1 MRRYV
6 LRRVLQMIPLLAGV
20 SLLVF
25 VLLASAPGD
34 PVDMLI
40 RSNPSVTMNDIARLK
55 HLYGLD
61 QPIIVRYAKWLG
73 RTLQGDLGWSLAHQ
87 VPVARLVGE
96 RLPNSLMLV
105 GTGIVIA
112 ILVAIP
118 AGIYSALRQYSV
130 ADYLASLGT
139 FVGFSIPV
147 FWFGLIMIYIFAVKL
162 RVLPPGGMR
171 EAGAVPGWP
180 ATLDYLRHLILP
192 SLVIALYSTAALA
205 RYTRSS
211 MLEVIRQDYIRTAR
225 AKGLPELR
233 IAGHHALRNA
243 MIPIVTVLALT
254 MPSLFGGAP
263 VTESVFAWPGIGQLL
278 VQSVLVGDYVVAMA
292 VLMMIAAL
300 VLAFNLAADIVYGLL
315 DPRIR
320 YA

>member
-130 ADYLASLGT
+130 GDYLASLGT

-225 AKGLPELR
+225 AKGLSELR

-254 MPSLFGGAP
+254 MPALFGGAP

-278 VQSVLVGDYVVAMA
+278 VQSVLFGDYVVAMA
-292 VLMMIAAL
+292 VLMMIAVL

>member
-61 QPIIVRYAKWLG
+61 QPIIVRYAKWIG

-130 ADYLASLGT
+130 GDYLASLGT

-225 AKGLPELR
+225 AKGLSEIR

-254 MPSLFGGAP
+254 MPALFGGAP

-278 VQSVLVGDYVVAMA
+278 VQSVLFGDYVVAMA
-292 VLMMIAAL
+292 VLMMIAVL

>member
-1 MRRYV
+1 VRRYV

-34 PVDMLI
+34 PIDMLI

-130 ADYLASLGT
+130 GDYLASLGT

-225 AKGLPELR
+225 AKGLSEIR

-254 MPSLFGGAP
+254 MPALFGGAP

-278 VQSVLVGDYVVAMA
+278 VQSVLFGDYVVAMA
-292 VLMMIAAL
+292 VLMMIAVL

>member
-1 MRRYV
+1 VRRYV

-40 RSNPSVTMNDIARLK
+40 RSNPSVTVNDIARLK

-61 QPIIVRYAKWLG
+61 QPIIVRYAKWLE
-73 RTLQGDLGWSLAHQ
+73 RTLRGDLGWSLAHQ

-112 ILVAIP
+112 ILVAVP

-147 FWFGLIMIYIFAVKL
+147 FWRPGPDGIMVNQGQRL
-162 RVLPPGGMR
+162 Q
-171 EAGAVPGWP
+171 
-180 ATLDYLRHLILP
+180 
-192 SLVIALYSTAALA
+192 LVITTNSGNRDRERLADPDAAVA
-205 RYTRSS
+205 RCRHRITDRECPRS
-211 MLEVIRQDYIRTAR
+211 
-225 AKGLPELR
+225 
-233 IAGHHALRNA
+233 AGFR
-243 MIPIVTVLALT
+243 
-254 MPSLFGGAP
+254 
-263 VTESVFAWPGIGQLL
+263 
-278 VQSVLVGDYVVAMA
+278 
-292 VLMMIAAL
+292 
-300 VLAFNLAADIVYGLL
+300 
-315 DPRIR
+315 
-320 YA
+320 